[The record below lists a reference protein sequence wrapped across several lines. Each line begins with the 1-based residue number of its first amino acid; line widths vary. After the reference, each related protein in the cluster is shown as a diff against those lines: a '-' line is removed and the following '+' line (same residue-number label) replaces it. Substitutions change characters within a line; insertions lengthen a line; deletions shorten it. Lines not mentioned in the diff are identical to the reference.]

1 MRGGRG
7 GWYVSAAGLAV
18 IVVGLAAVGLQ
29 GGRTPSAPT
38 SRATTPS
45 PPALRPVLAPLSR
58 TAPVPTAA
66 GLRRALGT
74 VLRDPALGAQLAV
87 SVVDAASGAPL
98 LESRAATGVVPASTA
113 KIITALTALTVLPHD
128 RRLTTRVLAG
138 PAPGDVVLVGAGD
151 PTLAGAYASGGYPKV
166 ARLVDLATAV
176 RRARGAAAV
185 TRVLVDDTLF
195 TGPRLGPGWKPTY
208 VTGGDVAPVS
218 ALEVDGG
225 RASRGDHV
233 PRVVDPAL
241 DAGRQFARLLGGR
254 ATVERGRAARGAVQ
268 LGAVAGPTV
277 AQLVELALT
286 RSDNDLAE
294 ALGRQIALANG
305 QPASFDGETAA
316 IRTVLASL
324 KVPADAVRLLDAS
337 GLSPRDRIAPA
348 ALARLLARVSTDL
361 RYGVLLSGLPVA
373 GFDGTLAKRY
383 RRGPAAAAAG
393 EVRAKTG
400 TLEGVSALAGLIRT
414 RDGRLLAFDLA
425 AVGVPFAATLQSQAA
440 LDRVAAVLASCGC
453 R

>member
-7 GWYVSAAGLAV
+7 GWYLSVAALAVVVAGLAV
-18 IVVGLAAVGLQ
+18 VGLQ
-29 GGRTPSAPT
+29 GGRTPTAPAAR
-38 SRATTPS
+38 STPM
-45 PPALRPVLAPLSR
+45 PTPALRPVLAPLSG
-58 TAPVPTAA
+58 TAPSPTAA
-66 GLRRALGT
+66 GLRGALAT
-74 VLRDPALGAQLAV
+74 VLRDPALGSQLAV
-87 SVVDAASGAPL
+87 SVVDAVTGAPL
-98 LESRAATGVVPASTA
+98 LESRAAAGVVPASTA
-113 KIITALTALTVLPHD
+113 KIITALAALTVLPHD

-151 PTLAGAYASGGYPKV
+151 PTLAGAYAVGGYPKV

-176 RRARGAAAV
+176 RRARGATAV

-195 TGPRLGPGWKPTY
+195 TGERLGPGWKPTY

-225 RASRGDHV
+225 RAGPGDHA
-233 PRVVDPAL
+233 PRVADPAL
-241 DAGRQFARLLGGR
+241 DTGRQLARLLGGR
-254 ATVERGRAARGAVQ
+254 ASVERGRAAKGAVQ

-294 ALGRQIALANG
+294 ALGRQIALADG
-305 QPASFDGETAA
+305 QPASFGGETTAVRA
-316 IRTVLASL
+316 VLATL
-324 KVPADAVRLLDAS
+324 KIPADGVRLLDAS
-337 GLSPRDRIAPA
+337 GLSPQDRIAPA
-348 ALARLLARVSTDL
+348 ALSRLLATISTDP
-361 RYGVLLSGLPVA
+361 RYGALLSGLPVA

-383 RRGPAAAAAG
+383 RRGSAAAAAG
-393 EVRAKTG
+393 DVRAKTG
-400 TLEGVSALAGLIRT
+400 TLDGVSALAGLIRT
-414 RDGRLLAFDLA
+414 RAGRLLAFDLA

>member
-18 IVVGLAAVGLQ
+18 VVVGFAAVALQ

-38 SRATTPS
+38 IRLTPI
-45 PPALRPVLAPLSR
+45 PTPERRPVLAPLSG
-58 TAPVPTAA
+58 TAPAPTAA
-66 GLRRALGT
+66 GLQRALAA
-74 VLRDPALGAQLAV
+74 VLRDPALGSQLAV
-87 SVVDAASGAPL
+87 SVVDAATGAPL
-98 LESRAATGVVPASTA
+98 LESRAATAVVPASTA
-113 KIITALTALTVLPHD
+113 KIITALAALTVLPHD

-138 PAPGDVVLVGAGD
+138 AAPGDVVLVGAGD

-233 PRVVDPAL
+233 PRVADPAL
-241 DAGRQFARLLGGR
+241 DAGRQLARLLGGR
-254 ATVERGRAARGAVQ
+254 ATVERGRAAVGAVQ

-305 QPASFDGETAA
+305 QQASFEGETIA
-316 IRTVLASL
+316 IRAALAKL
-324 KVPADAVRLLDAS
+324 QVPSAGVRLVDAS
-337 GLSPRDRIAPA
+337 GLCPQDRIAPA
-348 ALARLLARVSTDL
+348 ALARLLAKVSTDL
-361 RYGVLLSGLPVA
+361 RYGALRSGLPVA
-373 GFDGTLAKRY
+373 GFDGTLAKRF

-393 EVRAKTG
+393 DVRAKTG
-400 TLEGVSALAGLIRT
+400 TLDGVSALAGLIRT
-414 RDGRLLAFDLA
+414 REGRLLAFDLA
-425 AVGVPFAATLQSQAA
+425 AVGVPFASTLQSQAA

>member
-7 GWYVSAAGLAV
+7 GWSLLAATLAV
-18 IVVGLAAVGLQ
+18 VVVGLAAVDLQ
-29 GGRTPSAPT
+29 GGETSPAPT
-38 SRATTPS
+38 ARATPTLR
-45 PPALRPVLAPLSR
+45 PALRPVLAPLSGN
-58 TAPVPTAA
+58 APAPTAA
-66 GLRRALGT
+66 GLRGALAT
-74 VLRDPALGAQLAV
+74 VLRDPALGSQLAV
-87 SVVDAASGAPL
+87 SVVDAATGAAL

-113 KIITALTALTVLPHD
+113 KIITALAALTVLPHD

-151 PTLAGAYASGGYPKV
+151 PTLAGAYAVGGYPKV

-176 RRARGAAAV
+176 RRARAAAAV
-185 TRVLVDDTLF
+185 TRVLVDDTLYA
-195 TGPRLGPGWKPTY
+195 GPQLGPGWKSTY

-225 RASRGDHV
+225 RAGPGDHV
-233 PRVVDPAL
+233 PRVADPAL
-241 DAGRQFARLLGGR
+241 DAGRQLARLLGGR
-254 ATVERGRAARGAVQ
+254 ATVERGRPPRGAAQ
-268 LGAVAGPTV
+268 LAAVAGPTV
-277 AQLVELALT
+277 AQLVELALN

-305 QPASFDGETAA
+305 QPASFGGETTA
-316 IRTVLASL
+316 IRVALATL
-324 KVPADAVRLLDAS
+324 KVPADEVRLLDAS
-337 GLSPRDRIAPA
+337 GLSPQDRIAPA
-348 ALARLLARVSTDL
+348 ALSRLLATVSTDP
-361 RYGVLLSGLPVA
+361 RYGALLSGLPVA

-383 RRGPAAAAAG
+383 RRGSAAAAAG
-393 EVRAKTG
+393 DVRAKTG
-400 TLEGVSALAGLIRT
+400 TLDGVSALAGVIRT